1 MQYASMPSATSTRV
15 DSSSKH
21 IQACKVQHDLILM
34 LSGVRTPDELH
45 HDKMRYCMH
54 KDEIVLCVSKPMFPD
69 KCIVSAPAHAYPPV
83 VTTLAGV
90 DPLTKRFLFYLMHTA
105 KGPRDVGAA
114 YSELVAAAHAKGVEV
129 PRAVDNLPYFRT
141 VGVALGQAFASPMSG
156 DTVASVMIGGL
167 RTVRN
172 GAFEV
177 YCGDILQWYWD
188 GEEGMF
194 LQPTAERDPHADL
207 DINAVVSGGDLA
219 PGSLRAP
226 GGEAARK
233 RKFGEENAAWPGARG
248 QAKTDLALVK
258 PYVYT
263 DRVCFFDRMRVF
275 AKALCDAR
283 PYDMV
288 DIMISRQSL

>member
-1 MQYASMPSATSTRV
+1 MPSTTSTRV

-21 IQACKVQHDLILM
+21 VQACKVQHDLLLM

-90 DPLTKRFLFYLMHTA
+90 DPLTKNFLFYLMHTA
-105 KGPRDVGAA
+105 KGQRDVGAA
-114 YSELVAAAHAKGVEV
+114 YEKLVVTAHARGVEI
-129 PRAVDNLPYFRT
+129 PQAVNNLPYFRT
-141 VGVALGQAFASPMSG
+141 IGVALGQAFASPMSG

-194 LQPTAERDPHADL
+194 LPSAERNHTVHL
-207 DINAVVSGGDLA
+207 DISDVVSRDLPTGGFHA
-219 PGSLRAP
+219 S
-226 GGEAARK
+226 GGETARK

-258 PYVYT
+258 PYVHT
-263 DRVCFFDRMRVF
+263 DRGFFFDRMRVF